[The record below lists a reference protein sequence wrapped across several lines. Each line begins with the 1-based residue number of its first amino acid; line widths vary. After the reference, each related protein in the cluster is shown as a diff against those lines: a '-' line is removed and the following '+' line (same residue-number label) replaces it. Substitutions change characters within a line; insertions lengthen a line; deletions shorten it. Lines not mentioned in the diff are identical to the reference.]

1 MSVQIRPAA
10 PMTFFESIIL
20 GIVEGFTEFLPISS
34 TAHLVLTSKLLGL
47 ETSNFLKSFEI
58 AIQLGAI
65 ASVVVLYFKTF
76 LKDWTTNKK
85 IIIAF
90 LPTAIVGATL
100 YGFIRD
106 TLLSS
111 HLVSVYALLL
121 GGVFIIIFEWLH
133 KEKPNYATN
142 LSEITFKKSFLIGCA
157 QSLAIIPGVSRA
169 AATILG
175 GLALGI
181 SRKTIVEFSFL
192 LAAPT
197 MLAATVLDLSKNYTL
212 FTSANW
218 QSLAIGFVTSFVVA
232 IMAIKFLLNFIK
244 TNDFKLFGLY
254 RVLLAIMFLFLL

>member
-1 MSVQIRPAA
+1 
-10 PMTFFESIIL
+10 MTFFESIIL

-34 TAHLVLTSKLLGL
+34 TAHLILTSKLLGL
-47 ETSNFLKSFEI
+47 ETSNFLKSFEV

-76 LKDWTTNKK
+76 IKDWATNKK
-85 IIIAF
+85 IIVAF
-90 LPTAIVGATL
+90 LPTAIVGAGL
-100 YGFIRD
+100 YGFIRN

-111 HLVSVYALLL
+111 PLVSVYALLL
-121 GGVFIIIFEWLH
+121 GGFFIIIFEWLH
-133 KEKPNYATN
+133 KEKPSYATN
-142 LSEITFKKSFLIGCA
+142 LSEISFKKSFLIGCA

-175 GLALGI
+175 GLALG
-181 SRKTIVEFSFL
+181 
-192 LAAPT
+192 

-232 IMAIKFLLNFIK
+232 IMTIKFLLNFIK

-254 RVLLAIMFLFLL
+254 RVLLAITFLFLL